1 MAEPHFVVLR
11 KEQIGRLTEGDAMCP
26 SAAVALDAARA
37 RTAGDKEPR
46 YVVQVLHLVEV
57 DPKPNL
63 IVTDLVEVPNA

>member
-1 MAEPHFVVLR
+1 MAELHFVVLR

-26 SAAVALDAARA
+26 NAAVALEAAKT

-63 IVTDLVEVPNA
+63 IVTDLVEVPDA